1 MFDEKKYEG
10 RMKSSIDHFSENLQ
24 NIRAGRANPKLIEKI
39 TFSYYGVDT
48 PINQAATINVPE
60 ARMLT
65 ITPWDKNNVKSIE
78 KAILSSELGITPSN
92 DGTMIRLPFPA
103 LTEERRKELVKEV
116 SGQSEEAKIAIRNI
130 RREAMDEIKKAEK
143 NKEMSEDDRYVEEEA
158 MQKLTDKYI
167 EEIEKIGSKKEKE
180 LMEI

>member
-1 MFDEKKYEG
+1 MFDEKKYED

-65 ITPWDKNNVKSIE
+65 ITPWDKNNVKPIE

>member
-65 ITPWDKNNVKSIE
+65 ITPWDKNNVKPIE